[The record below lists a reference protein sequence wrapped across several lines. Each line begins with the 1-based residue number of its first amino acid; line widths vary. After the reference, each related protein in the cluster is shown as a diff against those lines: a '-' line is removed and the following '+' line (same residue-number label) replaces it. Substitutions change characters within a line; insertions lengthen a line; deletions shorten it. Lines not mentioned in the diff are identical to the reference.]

1 MEGQVQELSP
11 PPPSS
16 PLLNAAGSF
25 FAALPTTATALTSL
39 ELDTCPLIS
48 DAALRGAEIGG
59 PPLQLSTAA
68 TPSAA
73 SSGAAAAAAP
83 RSGATGQG
91 GLLALLRGGRLS
103 RLALR
108 RLPLLT
114 DALLAEALAGA
125 PLHTAAAAGAAK
137 GAAAAPPVPACAL
150 TSFVVDA
157 CPQVGPFFPPLIG
170 SHLAADPVFPPLITI
185 SPTQVSDASVAA
197 LAASACCAGLDKLG
211 LQHLP
216 RVTDAGLAQV
226 RRGSKSVC
234 LAKRGSD
241 ADVTVPRNPVFPPL
255 LPLQLAG
262 VLGSEGRLRHLS
274 LAGCAALS
282 SAAIVATLAG
292 LPQAGGGGADSGA
305 ASSSGYAPAVGTAA
319 RYGAPWGAAAGSGG
333 SLEDVDFAGVTVREV
348 SLLLPRLCTILWLL
362 LHPVAEAL

>member
-25 FAALPTTATALTSL
+25 FAALPTSATALTSL

-73 SSGAAAAAAP
+73 SSGAAAAAAAPAP
-83 RSGATGQG
+83 RSGATAQG

-114 DALLAEALAGA
+114 DALLVEALAGV
-125 PLHTAAAAGAAK
+125 PLHAAAAAGAAK

-226 RRGSKSVC
+226 RKGRKSVC
-234 LAKRGSD
+234 LVKRGSD
-241 ADVTVPRNPVFPPL
+241 ANVTVPRNPVLPPL
-255 LPLQLAG
+255 LPL
-262 VLGSEGRLRHLS
+262 
-274 LAGCAALS
+274 
-282 SAAIVATLAG
+282 
-292 LPQAGGGGADSGA
+292 
-305 ASSSGYAPAVGTAA
+305 
-319 RYGAPWGAAAGSGG
+319 
-333 SLEDVDFAGVTVREV
+333 
-348 SLLLPRLCTILWLL
+348 
-362 LHPVAEAL
+362 